1 MKSLHVLMQV
11 LRMAKSGHQNIKRLA
26 KLLKDTPDDSFT
38 KFALALELL
47 KLNEVT
53 KARVLFESI
62 LQNDP
67 EYLGVYYH
75 LGKLYESTG
84 NAQQAMQL
92 YNTGIEVATRQNEN
106 RTKLEL
112 QNALDILISEPDHE

>member
-1 MKSLHVLMQV
+1 MTKDG
-11 LRMAKSGHQNIKRLA
+11 RENIKRLA

-62 LQNDP
+62 LQSDP

-75 LGKLYESTG
+75 LGKLYESSG
-84 NAQQAMQL
+84 NPRKAGQL
-92 YNTGIEVATRQNEN
+92 YKTGIEVATRQNEN

-112 QNALDILISEPDHE
+112 QNALDFLITEPDHE